1 MSARVLIADDDRAI
15 RDALTRALG
24 LEGYDVVLA
33 NDGNTA
39 LSLIESTQPDV

>member
-24 LEGYDVVLA
+24 LEGYDVVQA
-33 NDGNTA
+33 ADGNTA
-39 LSLIESTQPDV
+39 LSAACTTS